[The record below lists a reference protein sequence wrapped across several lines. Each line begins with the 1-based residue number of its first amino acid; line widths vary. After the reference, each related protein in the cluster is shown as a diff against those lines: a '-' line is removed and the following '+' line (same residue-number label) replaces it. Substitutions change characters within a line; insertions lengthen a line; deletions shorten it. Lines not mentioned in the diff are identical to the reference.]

1 MQSNSY
7 YNEVLTEHNMRPLHK
22 HKLPDASFSLE
33 GINPSCGDDIILNLK
48 VEDGIITGGSFEGSG
63 CAISQ
68 ASAYIILDLVI

>member
-1 MQSNSY
+1 MQNNSY

-48 VEDGIITGGSFEGSG
+48 IEDGKIVKG
-63 CAISQ
+63 
-68 ASAYIILDLVI
+68 